1 MRLAGMNMER
11 VMSLVEV
18 KVPDIGDFKEVE
30 VIEVL
35 VKPGDRVAVD
45 QSLITVE
52 SDKASMEIPC
62 NQAGVVRELKVKVGD
77 KVAEGSLVLMLETEG
92 DAQQA
97 APSAAPAAAAPA
109 AAPAPAPAA
118 AAPAPAAAPAGLINV
133 EVPDIGDFKEVE
145 VIELLV
151 KPGDTV
157 AVDQSLI
164 TVESDKA
171 SMEIP
176 SNQAGVVKELK
187 VKIGDKVSK
196 GTPLLVLE
204 GQGASA
210 PAAAAPAP
218 APAAAA
224 PSAPAPTAAS
234 FSGTADIE
242 CETLVLGAGPGGYTA
257 AFRAADLG
265 QKVVMVERYPS
276 LGGVCLNVGCIPSK
290 ALLHAAKVIT
300 EAEEMSHFG
309 VKMSAPEIELDGLRG
324 WKESV
329 VKKLTGGLSGLA
341 KARKVQVVQG
351 KAAFSSPN
359 TLTVETAEGSKTIA
373 FKNAIIAAG
382 SSVARIPGFPYD
394 DPRLIDST
402 GALELRQ
409 IPKRMLVIG
418 GGIIGLEMA
427 CVYDALGT
435 KISVVEFLDGLIPSA
450 DRDIVKPLQK
460 RIEKRYEG
468 IYLKTKV
475 TKLEARPD
483 GLLATFEGENAP
495 AEPQLYDMVLM
506 AVGRRP
512 NGKEIG
518 ADKAGVIVSERGFVP
533 VDKQQRTNVGHIFA
547 IGDICGDPM
556 LAHKAT
562 NEAKVAA
569 EVIAGHKVEFDAM
582 TIPSVAYTDPEVA
595 WMGLTE
601 NDAKAQGIP
610 YEKANFPWAASGRA
624 LAMGRDDGVTKL
636 LWDPATKRI
645 IGAGIVGVNAGELL
659 AETVLAME
667 MGADLEDI
675 ALTVHAHPTL
685 SETSMFAA
693 EMGLG
698 VITDLYVP
706 KKK

>member
-1 MRLAGMNMER
+1 
-11 VMSLVEV
+11 MSA
-18 KVPDIGDFKEVE
+18 
-30 VIEVL
+30 IEI
-35 VKPGDRVAVD
+35 K
-45 QSLITVE
+45 
-52 SDKASMEIPC
+52 
-62 NQAGVVRELKVKVGD
+62 
-77 KVAEGSLVLMLETEG
+77 
-92 DAQQA
+92 
-97 APSAAPAAAAPA
+97 
-109 AAPAPAPAA
+109 
-118 AAPAPAAAPAGLINV
+118 
-133 EVPDIGDFKEVE
+133 VPDIGDFKEVE

-157 AVDQSLI
+157 HLEQSLI

-176 SNQAGVVKELK
+176 RSAAGVVKSLL
-187 VKIGDKVSK
+187 VKIGDKVSE
-196 GTPLLVLE
+196 GSSILMLE
-204 GQGASA
+204 SVESVASVSA
-210 PAAAAPAP
+210 PAASTPTNISAALTSSPPSAAAVAP
-218 APAAAA
+218 IPSALPAANVI
-224 PSAPAPTAAS
+224 APTASS
-234 FSGTADIE
+234 FSGSADIE
-242 CETLVLGAGPGGYTA
+242 CDTLVLGAGPGGYTA

-265 QKVVMVERYPS
+265 QKVVLVERYPT

-300 EAEEMSHFG
+300 EADEMSHFG
-309 VKMSAPEIELDGLRG
+309 IKLGKPEIDLNSLRG

-329 VKKLTGGLSGLA
+329 IKKLTGGLSGLA

-351 KAAFSSPN
+351 KGAFTSSN
-359 TLTVETAEGSKTIA
+359 SLSVETAEGTKTIA

-382 SSVARIPGFPYD
+382 SSVVKIPGFPYD
-394 DPRLIDST
+394 DPRLVDST

-427 CVYDALGT
+427 CVYDALGS
-435 KISVVEFLDGLIPSA
+435 KVSVVEFADGLIPAA

-460 RIEKRYEG
+460 RIEKRYEA
-468 IYLKTKV
+468 IMLKTKV
-475 TKLEARPD
+475 TKLEARAN
-483 GLLATFEGENAP
+483 GLLASFEGDHAP
-495 AEPQLYDMVLM
+495 TEPQLYDMVLL

-512 NGKEIG
+512 NGKEIA
-518 ADKAGVIVSERGFVP
+518 ADKAGVIVNERGFIP
-533 VDKQQRTNVGHIFA
+533 VDRQQRTNVPNIFA

-569 EVIAGHKVEFDAM
+569 EVIAGHKVAFDAM
-582 TIPSVAYTDPEVA
+582 TIPSVAYTDPEIA

-601 NDAKAQGIP
+601 AEAKAKGIP
-610 YEKANFPWAASGRA
+610 FEKANFPWAASGRA
-624 LAMGRDDGVTKL
+624 LAMGRDDGMTKL
-636 LWDPATKRI
+636 LWDPTTKRI

-667 MGADLEDI
+667 MGADLEDL

-685 SETSMFAA
+685 SETPMFAA

-698 VITDLYVP
+698 SITDLYIP
-706 KKK
+706 AKK